1 MTCRKIFLLFCVLI
15 ISAYCRTYASGAC
28 ELLEQKDVL
37 SPAMRIYEQ
46 GVQKAF
52 SETAD
57 DKRFDI
63 MTGGK
68 LCLIALKIF
77 IRTS

>member
-1 MTCRKIFLLFCVLI
+1 
-15 ISAYCRTYASGAC
+15 
-28 ELLEQKDVL
+28 
-37 SPAMRIYEQ
+37 MRIYEQ

-68 LCLIALKIF
+68 LCLLALKIF